1 MTDELAAPSEMED
14 TPTPDAETA
23 PEPEATPQAEATEP
37 AAYEDESLGWEDRYK
52 HLQAFA
58 TKTAQ
63 DRARLEE
70 QFKAAEPD
78 VQFMEALRSG
88 DQDAFRQIA
97 EAYDADPEQV
107 LKALGLTQ
115 AEVDEALSEDTPEFR
130 DPRVDQ
136 MLAEQQERE
145 TQQIAEQMSSHIDT
159 LAKEAGVSLTD
170 RQRRAIFM
178 DAIDNGIN
186 PEGTAK
192 AFHDWLTEDY
202 EPLKQQA
209 VKSYRE
215 SKKAP
220 APPKSGSPGVH
231 TPPTDV
237 KSRLALA
244 NEVAQR
250 AIDSAG

>member
-1 MTDELAAPSEMED
+1 MTDELAAPSDTED
-14 TPTPDAETA
+14 TPTPDTGTAEQ
-23 PEPEATPQAEATEP
+23 ATPTVEATEP
-37 AAYEDESLGWEDRYK
+37 APYEDESLGWEDRYK
-52 HLQAFA
+52 HLQSFA

-63 DRARLEE
+63 ERARLEE

-88 DQDAFRQIA
+88 DQDAFRQLA
-97 EAYDADPEQV
+97 EAYEADPDAV

-115 AEVDEALSEDTPEFR
+115 EDIEEAGEDTPQFQ

-136 MLAEQQERE
+136 FLAEQQERE
-145 TQQIAEQMSSHIDT
+145 TQQIAQEMTGHIEQ
-159 LAKEAGVSLTD
+159 LAKEAGVTLTA
-170 RQRRAIFM
+170 RQQRAIFM

-186 PEGTAK
+186 PEGTVK
-192 AFHDWLTEDY
+192 AFQDWLSEDY

-220 APPKSGSPGVH
+220 AAPKSGSPGVQ